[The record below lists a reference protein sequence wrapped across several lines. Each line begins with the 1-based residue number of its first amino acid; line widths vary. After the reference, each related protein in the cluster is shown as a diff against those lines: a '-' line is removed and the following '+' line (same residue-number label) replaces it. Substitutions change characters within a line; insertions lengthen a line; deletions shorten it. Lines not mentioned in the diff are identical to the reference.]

1 MSTVEWYAHAI
12 QCESPLSGLDLS
24 GIFQTYIF
32 VSPELNKYQLIF
44 EGLKCAD
51 LHTGGHPEA
60 DIISI
65 NSLYFSWKFSSHLLH
80 WLADGPFCRSLIL
93 LDNGFVCV

>member
-24 GIFQTYIF
+24 GIFQTYVF

-44 EGLKCAD
+44 EVLKCVD
-51 LHTGGHPEA
+51 LQEVILKQILSPLTAYIFLDFLFPFTA
-60 DIISI
+60 
-65 NSLYFSWKFSSHLLH
+65 
-80 WLADGPFCRSLIL
+80 LAS
-93 LDNGFVCV
+93 